1 MSIQSSVANYGGR
14 IDTQQGN
21 IKQFVS
27 SSDSVNWI
35 YKNIKLAATSKI
47 SKVITPETPRYP
59 VYINNDLIVTGTITS
74 NTNSTTS
81 DELLKK
87 NIENIKKESL
97 DHFLELNP
105 LTFSYKNDNKGKR
118 HYGLLA
124 QEVEKIYPEL
134 VEDNI
139 TGYKTINYIEL
150 IPLMILKIKNME
162 NEIKELKEEIT
173 KK

>member
-35 YKNIKLAATSKI
+35 YKNIKVDSTSKI
-47 SKVITPETPRYP
+47 LKVITPETNRYP
-59 VYINNDLIVTGTITS
+59 VYINNDLIVTGTITG

-81 DELLKK
+81 DERLKK
-87 NIENIKKESL
+87 NIENINKEFI
-97 DHFLELNP
+97 DKFFELNP
-105 LTFSYKNDNKGKR
+105 LTFSYKNDNKEKK

-134 VEDNI
+134 VENNI
-139 TGYKTINYIEL
+139 SGYKTINYIEL
-150 IPLMILKIKNME
+150 IPLMISKLKDMEIQIKV
-162 NEIKELKEEIT
+162 LKQEIT